1 MSQVTGVCI
10 IKMDGAALRTK
21 EGATLNFGGNERTP
35 VYADGVLTGF
45 ANKPMAATV
54 SGTLAHTANTDVEG
68 LRNAENV
75 TLVFECDTGVS
86 YLVNEAFLTTPP
98 ELTGGEGDMTVE
110 FAGQPA
116 TQV

>member
-21 EGATLNFGGNERTP
+21 EGATLNLGGNERTP

-54 SGTLAHTANTDVEG
+54 
-68 LRNAENV
+68 
-75 TLVFECDTGVS
+75 
-86 YLVNEAFLTTPP
+86 
-98 ELTGGEGDMTVE
+98 
-110 FAGQPA
+110 
-116 TQV
+116 